1 MSLGLAYQIQ
11 PEVKIPKTYN
21 FDSIPKLTVEECI
34 KKHRLKFSYIVIAQ
48 AKLESG
54 HKHNS
59 KLATETNNILGLR
72 VAAQRYTFATNYHD
86 YGSFAEFLSV
96 EDCIKDYKAWQIQ
109 NAFFI
114 TTEEQYFSLLEKTYC
129 KDPGYVKQLKKLIQ

>member
-1 MSLGLAYQIQ
+1 MSLGLAYQIR
-11 PEVKIPKTYN
+11 PEVKIPQTFKVDT
-21 FDSIPKLTVEECI
+21 IPKLTVEECI
-34 KKHRLKFSYIVIAQ
+34 KKHRIKFSYIALAQ

-54 HKHNS
+54 NRHNS
-59 KLATETNNILGLR
+59 NLAEKSNNILGLR

-86 YGSFAEFLSV
+86 YGSFAEYESV

-114 TTEEQYFSLLEKTYC
+114 TTEEQYLALLEKVYC

>member
-1 MSLGLAYQIQ
+1 MSLGLAYQIR
-11 PEVKIPKTYN
+11 PEVKIPQTFKVDT
-21 FDSIPKLTVEECI
+21 IPKLTVEECI
-34 KKHRLKFSYIVIAQ
+34 KKHRIKFSYIALAQ

-54 HKHNS
+54 NRHNS
-59 KLATETNNILGLR
+59 NLAEKSNNILGLR

-86 YGSFAEFLSV
+86 YGSFAEYESV

-114 TTEEQYFSLLEKTYC
+114 TTTEDYFSLLSKHYAEDSNYINT
-129 KDPGYVKQLKKLIQ
+129 LKKIIK